1 MALPEITFDS
11 PEEELKYG
19 VKVLIEAGL
28 SPQDIEKIRD
38 RHKPGQALGK
48 EMLGLRRY
56 MVQEL
61 LAAKLSN
68 RQIAN
73 VLKLSKETVGSDRN
87 HNRQLYTE
95 KLLASADVHRA
106 RLLKEQMELKDQA
119 LSSFDKSKRKKVTT
133 FQDDGGDSDNQ
144 KATVRIEETA
154 GDPGFLNIAKN
165 SLVEQARLL
174 GLHELKPQE
183 NEDKSYRQ
191 FLQDLSKTID
201 KEKEDKSSRELK
213 EGAIPVEAKE
223 AKETAE
229 ESEASGI
236 TFEPE
241 EEKEL
246 GPNGQ
251 ALVNLP
257 LNNY

>member
-1 MALPEITFDS
+1 MI
-11 PEEELKYG
+11 
-19 VKVLIEAGL
+19 
-28 SPQDIEKIRD
+28 
-38 RHKPGQALGK
+38 
-48 EMLGLRRY
+48 GLRRY
-56 MVQEL
+56 MGARAIGSKTEQSSDCEC
-61 LAAKLSN
+61 
-68 RQIAN
+68 
-73 VLKLSKETVGSDRN
+73 LKLSKETVGSDRN

-119 LSSFDKSKRKKVTT
+119 LASFDKSKRKKVTT
-133 FQDDGGDSDNQ
+133 FQDNGGDGDNQ

-154 GDPGFLNIAKN
+154 GDSGFLSIAKN

-213 EGAIPVEAKE
+213 EGAISVEARD
-223 AKETAE
+223 ATE
-229 ESEASGI
+229 EPEASGI
-236 TFEPE
+236 SFEPE

-251 ALVNLP
+251 ALIDLP